1 MLRLRTPTS
10 RIRYRNVF
18 PQQVVPAAAPSF
30 AERLQHP
37 TKHPHSLSN
46 LCTFTPPLL
55 ALGGASLHLF
65 TLHNTMKKTQL
76 HAFTTLLLLGSLQ
89 WISLHHLGA
98 TTPVIPSYLD
108 TIAPDTVT
116 APDTLPAPL
125 PVLDSAQVARK
136 QARKDSL
143 MRAYTLETFK
153 ERLNRREQLAILD
166 SYMPDQIDFQAL
178 LRSMIDTLDSDRR
191 YELMTSVYRRANM
204 PVPALEPV
212 AKIYWKDIE
221 HNFGV
226 LPQGRV
232 VKHTFEFT
240 NIGDIP
246 YQIEEIEGSCG
257 CTIASYPKES
267 ILPGQKGAVVVTF
280 DSAGKSG
287 ENTELVTV
295 VGNSYPE
302 RVVLL
307 INATVR

>member
-1 MLRLRTPTS
+1 MIGR
-10 RIRYRNVF
+10 
-18 PQQVVPAAAPSF
+18 AAFSTY
-30 AERLQHP
+30 L
-37 TKHPHSLSN
+37 L
-46 LCTFTPPLL
+46 TFVAIVLD
-55 ALGGASLHLF
+55 ALTLASLC
-65 TLHNTMKKTQL
+65 LHYPNTMKKTSL
-76 HAFTTLLLLGSLQ
+76 HGFTALLLIGSLQ
-89 WISLHHLGA
+89 WFNVHHNAWTPARASTAIDSLPVD
-98 TTPVIPSYLD
+98 TTALD
-108 TIAPDTVT
+108 TTILESIDTAIAPEP
-116 APDTLPAPL
+116 APDQPTPAEL
-125 PVLDSAQVARK
+125 ARK

-143 MRAYTLETFK
+143 INVYTTETFK

-166 SYMPDQIDFQAL
+166 SYLPDQIDFQAIL
-178 LRSMIDTLDSDRR
+178 LQMMDSMSTDQK

-221 HNFGV
+221 YNFGV
-226 LPQGRV
+226 VPQGRV
-232 VKHTFEFT
+232 VKYTFEFT
-240 NIGDIP
+240 NIGKIP

-267 ILPGQKGAVVVTF
+267 ILPGQKGKVVVTF
-280 DSAGKSG
+280 DSSGKSG